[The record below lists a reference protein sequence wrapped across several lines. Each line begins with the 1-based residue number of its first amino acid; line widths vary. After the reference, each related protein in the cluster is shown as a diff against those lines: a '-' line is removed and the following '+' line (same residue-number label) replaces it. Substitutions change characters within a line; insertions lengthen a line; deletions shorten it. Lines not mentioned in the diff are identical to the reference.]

1 MTAKVIEQS
10 GKTVTVATIND
21 ITGDISDLPVATT
34 NTTGVVK
41 VGDNLSVASDGTVSV
56 ATAAGTTLG
65 VVSIGTGISNANG
78 EISVAA
84 ATSSVVGG
92 VIVGSHISN
101 VGTQTFTDIAGAQTS
116 VNTVATQLNALI
128 LALTNSGVLASS

>member
-1 MTAKVIEQS
+1 MTANVIGQS
-10 GKTVTVATIND
+10 GNTIEVATLSDIN
-21 ITGDISDLPVATT
+21 GDISDLPVATT
-34 NTTGVVK
+34 TTTGVVK
-41 VGDNLSVASDGTVSV
+41 VGSNVSVSSDGTLSV
-56 ATAAGTTLG
+56 ATAAGTTPG

-84 ATSSVVGG
+84 ASSSVVGG
-92 VIVGSHISN
+92 VKVGAHISN

-116 VNTVATQLNALI
+116 VNTVAAQLNALI